1 MKMKG
6 MYYSNLFIL
15 ILLIATLF
23 YILPLLQFFK
33 RFEEFQKEFKN
44 LLDISDKIV
53 SDIENISSSTTGL
66 FSWCIIKLLC
76 IHIRYM
82 CYCVI

>member
-1 MKMKG
+1 MKIKG

-15 ILLIATLF
+15 ILLIVTLF

-53 SDIENISSSTTGL
+53 SDIEIFIGEERN
-66 FSWCIIKLLC
+66 
-76 IHIRYM
+76 Y
-82 CYCVI
+82 

>member
-1 MKMKG
+1 MKIKG

-15 ILLIATLF
+15 ILLIVTLF

-53 SDIENISSSTTGL
+53 SDIEIFIGEERNYWSHCTIFLVYNKIVVYS
-66 FSWCIIKLLC
+66 
-76 IHIRYM
+76 Y
-82 CYCVI
+82 

>member
-1 MKMKG
+1 MKG

-53 SDIENISSSTTGL
+53 SDIENISSPSLMPLHYYKTVY
-66 FSWCIIKLLC
+66 S
-76 IHIRYM
+76 Y
-82 CYCVI
+82 

>member
-1 MKMKG
+1 MKIKG

-15 ILLIATLF
+15 ILLTAISF
-23 YILPLLQFFK
+23 YILPLFFK

-53 SDIENISSSTTGL
+53 SDIENISFSSWL
-66 FSWCIIKLLC
+66 PLD
-76 IHIRYM
+76 
-82 CYCVI
+82 CYFLGV